1 MKLEGLLPTMEA
13 SVPQGIMAMPTRFFR
28 CVRTALLLAI
38 PSIASAQGGAYPD
51 KPITLLVGYQAGGS
65 VDLVARTIAP
75 PLAKR
80 LGQTI
85 VVENAAGAGG
95 TIACSKVVAAAK
107 DGYTLLLGST
117 SEIGINH
124 LTQKKPRYN
133 PMQDLLPIGLVGSQ
147 PMVLVTR
154 GANPIGSASE
164 FIAHLTQSPGK
175 AMYASPGVGTPLHL
189 AGEMLK
195 KKANVFMVHIPYRG
209 AAGMTT
215 DLLGGQVEYAVFM
228 LSSALPYI
236 KDGRMKALGVTSAA
250 RNPSAPQIPA
260 LGQSAKLKGFD
271 MSVLFGVLAPAGTP
285 APIVARLRTELKAV
299 VKDPEVRK
307 KLQDA
312 GLALDE
318 EADFGK
324 LLSSEIEKFKPIV
337 AFANIAED

>member
-1 MKLEGLLPTMEA
+1 MFIRFS
-13 SVPQGIMAMPTRFFR
+13 SV
-28 CVRTALLLAI
+28 VRVALVALV
-38 PSIASAQGGAYPD
+38 PSIAGAQNGAYPD
-51 KPITLLVGYQAGGS
+51 KPITLLVGYQPGGS

-75 PLAKR
+75 PLSKR

-85 VVENAAGAGG
+85 IVENAAGAGG
-95 TIACSKVVAAAK
+95 TIAGSKVVAAPK

-124 LTQKKPRYN
+124 LTQKKPRYS
-133 PMQDLLPIGLVGSQ
+133 PTRDLLPIGLVGSQ

-154 GANPIGSASE
+154 GTNPVSSPSE
-164 FIAHLTQSPGK
+164 FIAYLAQNPGK
-175 AMYASPGVGTPLHL
+175 ATYASPGVGTPLHL

-215 DLLGGQVEYAVFM
+215 DLLGGQIEYGVFM

-250 RNPSAPQIPA
+250 RNPSAPTVPA
-260 LGQSAKLKGFD
+260 LGESTRLVGFD

-285 APIVARLRTELKAV
+285 APIVTRLRTELKAV

-318 EADFGK
+318 EADFAK
-324 LLSSEIEKFKPIV
+324 LLNSEIEKFKPIV
-337 AFANIAED
+337 AFANISED